1 MAIYHANL
9 KNFSRGKGESAT
21 AAAAYRAGIDILDT
35 RTRIAHNYARRS
47 GVISYHMLAPAG
59 APVWCSD
66 PTVFFDA
73 CEHRESRANAI
84 VGRELEV
91 SLPAELGEN
100 ERRDLALS
108 LGQLLVDRYQV
119 VVLAAIHAPAEKGD
133 QRNFHVHLLMS
144 SRRVGVNGLGSRA
157 GSEFE
162 ARGGRG
168 ADEIREVRALVSGV
182 INKALAGAGIGE
194 TVDHRSLRA
203 QAMAAHAAGDFD
215 KAAALSRAPTRHIGK
230 AITAALRR
238 STLDPLLAKAGITSP
253 PTGTAM
259 DEAEAIYASQGR
271 LMAASGDGRKDKP
284 IERASSPAQQA
295 MQHAEA
301 QFARQGRLAATP
313 QAQGAQA
320 ARAERAREQGKA
332 DNSAGKTSPAPV
344 RSSGLPSPLALRLSR
359 LARISRAEGTDA
371 QVLNEQARLIEEWL
385 AVQQEIAKSA
395 FESLHSITG
404 IQVESVVKRA
414 METAARRRDGV
425 YSSKPF
431 FFEDSEVLTSAISDY
446 ANAVLHPQSM
456 RDEVRRA
463 QAKLSQVE
471 VDGSA
476 KSYALLNSA
485 QRGLAKARA
494 GVSKSAQIASDRRI
508 SEARAVMVAATDAI
522 ERDYYITPLDRV
534 ETCPPHPYTAGPGGG
549 ERKSDSN
556 RVQLKPRS
564 GPAH

>member
-59 APVWCSD
+59 APVWCND
-66 PTVFFDA
+66 PAVFFDA

-91 SLPAELGEN
+91 SLPAELGVSQ
-100 ERRDLALS
+100 RRDLALS
-108 LGQLLVDRYQV
+108 LGQILVDRYQV
-119 VVLAAIHAPAEKGD
+119 VVLAALHAPAEKGD

-144 SRRVGVNGLGSRA
+144 SRRVGVNGFGSRA
-157 GSEFE
+157 GSEFD

-168 ADEIREVRALVSGV
+168 ADEIREVRALVGGV
-182 INKALAGAGIGE
+182 INQALSDAGIRE

-203 QAMAAHAAGDFD
+203 QAMAAHAAGNFD
-215 KAAALSRAPTRHIGK
+215 KAAALSRPPTRHIGK

-238 STLDPLLAKAGITSP
+238 STLDPLLTKAGITSTP
-253 PTGTAM
+253 VQTPM
-259 DEAEAIYASQGR
+259 QEAEAIFARQGR
-271 LMAASGDGRKDKP
+271 LMAASGDSRKDVQ
-284 IERASSPAQQA
+284 SLSTAQRV
-295 MQHAEA
+295 MQDAEA
-301 QFARQGRLAATP
+301 SFARQGRLATP
-313 QAQGAQA
+313 PEAHGPQA
-320 ARAERAREQGKA
+320 ARDERAREQVKIGNAVNKV
-332 DNSAGKTSPAPV
+332 SPGPV

-359 LARISRAEGTDA
+359 LARITRAQGTDA
-371 QVLNEQARLIEEWL
+371 EVLNEQARLIEEWL
-385 AVQQEIAKSA
+385 AVQQEIAKTA
-395 FESLHSITG
+395 FESLHSIAG

-414 METAARRRDGV
+414 METAARRRDGI
-425 YSSKPF
+425 YSNKPF
-431 FFEDSEVLTSAISDY
+431 FFEDSEVLTGAISDY
-446 ANAVLHPQSM
+446 ARAVVHPERM
-456 RDEVRRA
+456 RDAVRRA
-463 QAKLSQVE
+463 QAQLSQVE
-471 VDGSA
+471 VDGSS
-476 KSYALLNSA
+476 KSYALWNSA

-508 SEARAVMVAATDAI
+508 SEARAVMVAATEAI

-534 ETCPPHPYTAGPGGG
+534 ETSPPHPYTAGPGGG

-564 GPAH
+564 GPVH